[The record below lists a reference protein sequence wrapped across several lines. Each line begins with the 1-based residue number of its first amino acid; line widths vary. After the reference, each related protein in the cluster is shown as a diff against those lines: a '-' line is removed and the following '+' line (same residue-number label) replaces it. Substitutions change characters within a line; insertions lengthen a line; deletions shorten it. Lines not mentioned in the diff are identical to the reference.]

1 MPRVERLRDQGYAT
15 LVLRLLVDRQSR
27 EVVHGEVGGLA
38 EEAEEMQRWIHF
50 HGSAR
55 PARSR
60 PEVADRRRRRSAVR
74 KLLRPAHGNAPP
86 SMR

>member
-50 HGSAR
+50 HGSAGLLE
-55 PARSR
+55 AVQKWLTA
-60 PEVADRRRRRSAVR
+60 VADDQ
-74 KLLRPAHGNAPP
+74 L
-86 SMR
+86 